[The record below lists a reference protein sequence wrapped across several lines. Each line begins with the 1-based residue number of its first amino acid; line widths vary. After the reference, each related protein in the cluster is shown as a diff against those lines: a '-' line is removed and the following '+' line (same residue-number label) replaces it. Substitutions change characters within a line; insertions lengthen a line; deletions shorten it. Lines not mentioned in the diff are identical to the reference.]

1 LTLVVSAWARKNW
14 MFADCATITAKSKR
28 MIVAKM
34 RRRRDIDQ
42 PFFKVVVV
50 DGVVVVVDLDER
62 LVA

>member
-1 LTLVVSAWARKNW
+1 
-14 MFADCATITAKSKR
+14 

-50 DGVVVVVDLDER
+50 DGVVVVVEDER